1 MTKKT
6 VRPTVRTANVVGN
19 LALLFA
25 LIFTLAACTTTAP
38 PPPAEEST
46 AMVTE
51 EGVPGGV
58 FVNTLEV
65 SAIITDIDTVDRE
78 LTLLKPDGEEI
89 TVTVGP
95 AAVNFSQIEKG
106 DLVKAVVTEELV
118 VYLDEEGTPPQDEAA
133 MVVALAP
140 EGAQPGGLA
149 AETVQVTATVTAID
163 LTNHTATLQFEDGHS
178 ETFPV
183 RDDVDLSLRKVGE
196 KVVFLMTEMIAISV
210 EKP

>member
-1 MTKKT
+1 M
-6 VRPTVRTANVVGN
+6 ASN
-19 LALLFA
+19 LALLLA
-25 LIFTLAACTTTAP
+25 LLFTLAACVTTAP
-38 PPPAEEST
+38 PPPAEETVS
-46 AMVTE
+46 AVTE

-95 AAVNFSQIEKG
+95 EAVNFSQIQKG
-106 DLVKAVVTEELV
+106 DLVNAAITEELV
-118 VYLDEEGTPPQDEAA
+118 VYLDEEGAPPQDEAA

-140 EGAQPGGLA
+140 EGGRPGGLV
-149 AETVQVTATVTAID
+149 AETVQVTATVAAID
-163 LTNHTATLQFEDGHS
+163 LANHTATLQFEDGHA

-196 KVVFLMTEMIAISV
+196 RVVFLMTEMIAISV